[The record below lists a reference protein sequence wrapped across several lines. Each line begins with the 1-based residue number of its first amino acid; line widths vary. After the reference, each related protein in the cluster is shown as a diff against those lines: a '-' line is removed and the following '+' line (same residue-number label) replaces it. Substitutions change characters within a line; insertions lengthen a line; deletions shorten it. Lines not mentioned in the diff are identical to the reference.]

1 VAYEDLAGRRGAQL
15 RCAIA
20 ALLTSGATCGGNLSR
35 SAAAAPV
42 ALKIH
47 TAPPSRY
54 LVNWDEVRAALRADS
69 RTGVRALVEPQAG
82 AGDER
87 AVAAVLA
94 QAGAALA
101 VGRTRRRCS

>member
-1 VAYEDLAGRRGAQL
+1 MAYEDLAGRRGAQL

-35 SAAAAPV
+35 SASAPV

-47 TAPPSRY
+47 TATTSQY